1 MINRKNLLLLVLGVI
16 LAFYAGEWLL
26 NTLLRAPLE
35 ARQNKTR
42 QLENELQRGKKDLAQ
57 ARKAGRELVAWQRQS
72 LPSDTEVAR
81 SLYRGWLLELVQHV
95 GLADPNV
102 NSGDPVTKKGIYS
115 ALGFSVRGRGTLEQ
129 LTKFLFEFYSAGHL
143 HRISSLGI
151 TPLQKSRELDLSITI
166 EALALPEADRKD
178 RLTTERFDRLAP
190 ADLKGTLATLD
201 DYRSIVDR
209 NLFAVGGGLDPT
221 DRTYLSAVNSVD
233 GEPEAWF
240 LLRDTD
246 ELLKLRKGSTLQVGQ
261 FSGKL
266 VDIDGADVILE
277 SDGQRWLLTVGDSLT
292 DAYALPPE
300 F

>member
-1 MINRKNLLLLVLGVI
+1 MLNRKNLLLAFLGVI

-26 NTLLRAPLE
+26 NTLLSAPLD
-35 ARQNKTR
+35 ARKQKTA
-42 QLENELQRGKKDLAQ
+42 QLEQQLERGRDELALA
-57 ARKAGRELVAWQRQS
+57 REAGRELVAHGRQS
-72 LPSDTEVAR
+72 LPSDSEVAR
-81 SLYRGWLLELVQHV
+81 SLYRGWLLELVEHV
-95 GLADPNV
+95 GLADRNV
-102 NSGDPVTKKGIYS
+102 NSNDPVTKKGIYT

-143 HRISSLGI
+143 HQISSLGI
-151 TPLQKSRELDLSITI
+151 TPLQKTGELDLSITI

-178 RLTTERFDRLAP
+178 RLSTERSDRLAP
-190 ADLKGTLATLD
+190 ADLNGTLATLD

-221 DRTYLSAVNSVD
+221 DRTYLSAVNYVD

-240 LLRDTD
+240 TLRDTD
-246 ELLKLRKGSTLQVGQ
+246 ELIKLRKGSTLQVGQ

-277 SDGQRWLLTVGDSLT
+277 SDDQRWLLTIGDNLT
-292 DAYALPPE
+292 EAYALPPE
-300 F
+300 Y